1 MLVKSFSFSLIFL
14 CIQFLC
20 ESHQH
25 LSRGSESIAITMYF
39 IVHILQIWP
48 LGSTSSCLPCHL
60 TCPQSSL
67 NTSLLSGTIILFQA
81 HLVLS
86 LSQLIPQG
94 VLVHFTWKRY
104 SKKQDLGPRF
114 AYYYWDIIV
123 LRPSWW
129 AELGNRYVYIH
140 ICLSFYIFRTM
151 SSYTSDSN
159 PFLTF
164 PLSLFIIPSSLQLC
178 EAWLSFSKYV
188 YLFSQS

>member
-1 MLVKSFSFSLIFL
+1 MWVSSTLIAWVGIHRYYYVFHCSHSPDLTVGIYFQLSPVSSDMPPKFFEHFFTFWHNNLVP
-14 CIQFLC
+14 
-20 ESHQH
+20 
-25 LSRGSESIAITMYF
+25 G
-39 IVHILQIWP
+39 
-48 LGSTSSCLPCHL
+48 SSCP
-60 TCPQSSL
+60 
-67 NTSLLSGTIILFQA
+67 
-81 HLVLS
+81 
-86 LSQLIPQG
+86 PQG

-164 PLSLFIIPSSLQLC
+164 PR
-178 EAWLSFSKYV
+178 
-188 YLFSQS
+188 YL